1 MSIWPGGN
9 LSPLAKRELLYS
21 TLSFGLSIWLLGI
34 TFIDRL
40 NPEKSHK
47 TIDSLAENI
56 VQNKVKT
63 FKINFKSISDFY
75 RLGFWPN
82 FGSEKTSRIPI
93 NYNCLLFIYYT

>member
-1 MSIWPGGN
+1 MMSIWPGGN

-56 VQNKVKT
+56 VQNKVK
-63 FKINFKSISDFY
+63 KFKSIYF
-75 RLGFWPN
+75 GFI
-82 FGSEKTSRIPI
+82 SRDVSVTMKKANI
-93 NYNCLLFIYYT
+93 LKM